1 MSKLTLE
8 DAISH
13 CLEVAEQKEH
23 DSITT
28 TGDYE
33 LDIAMKEGCI
43 QCAADHRQLAEWL
56 TELKELREENKVLMQ
71 ECDRLIKEK
80 GELLSKVGDSEI
92 CQLEE
97 YLEKTKQPLN
107 YFGIAYELSTKAI
120 EAFKQCQKV
129 NPNGELIIETP
140 INTVHCKFGN
150 VDAYT
155 NETGII
161 CINVE
166 EYGEITRGI
175 GENDVD

>member
-56 TELKELREENKVLMQ
+56 MEYKDLKAEQNDQYVFIRELMNELTEAKRLLKLAVEDFTAIAEVHAASTPILCPQ
-71 ECDRLIKEK
+71 YEK
-80 GELLSKVGDSEI
+80 
-92 CQLEE
+92 
-97 YLEKTKQPLN
+97 YM
-107 YFGIAYELSTKAI
+107 KAI
-120 EAFKQCQKV
+120 DVRTRKWRYADEALALIGKDTNVSTTEGDTNVGHKQ
-129 NPNGELIIETP
+129 E
-140 INTVHCKFGN
+140 
-150 VDAYT
+150 D
-155 NETGII
+155 
-161 CINVE
+161 
-166 EYGEITRGI
+166 
-175 GENDVD
+175 